1 MAEKDYYLK
10 IDGIPG
16 ESQKTGHQGEIEM
29 DDWSFGETNTGASSY
44 GQGTGAGRVSMQD
57 FRFSKRVDSSSPKL
71 FQVCASGKHL
81 KNAVF
86 TARRSGTEGGT
97 PIDYLKVTF
106 GDLIISSF
114 DTSASGTDGVPR
126 ETISFNFSNLKMDYV
141 EIKLGN
147 PSGTTSGGY
156 DVKLNKK
163 I

>member
-10 IDGIPG
+10 IDGIAG
-16 ESQKTGHQGEIEM
+16 ESQKAGHVGEIEM
-29 DDWSFGETNTGASSY
+29 DDWAFGETNSGASSH
-44 GQGTGAGRVSMQD
+44 GQATGTGRVSMQD
-57 FRFSKRVDSSSPKL
+57 FRFSKPVDSSSPKL
-71 FQVCASGKHL
+71 FQTCASGKHI

-86 TARRSGTEGGT
+86 TARRSGTDGGA

-106 GDLIISSF
+106 GDLIISSY
-114 DTSASGTDGVPR
+114 DTSATGVNGAPR

-141 EIKLGN
+141 EVKSGN
-147 PSGTTSGGY
+147 PAGTTSGGY